1 MEGHNKRFGLTDS
14 TTRVIKVNTKWRISK
29 FLKNKMYRWIHN
41 RKSNIMIFSLLILNF
56 VSFVWSFNLEPRI
69 AIVKEGLPGTY
80 FGFSV
85 AQHQIISK
93 DQIESVLLVGAPLAR
108 YPSPTA
114 NRWDNK
120 SGKVLSKASGVLY
133 KCPFTSK
140 NRDCKRVKDVPSA
153 KSPQR
158 LHEAG
163 GQWLGVVVNS
173 QGPGM
178 IEKEFK
184 MSCKVNKSLIHDV

>member
-1 MEGHNKRFGLTDS
+1 MFYYYPNNRCTLF
-14 TTRVIKVNTKWRISK
+14 
-29 FLKNKMYRWIHN
+29 KMIYLYC
-41 RKSNIMIFSLLILNF
+41 LLHF
-56 VSFVWSFNLEPRI
+56 VPVMVVWSFNLEPRI

-85 AQHQIISK
+85 AQHQINLK
-93 DQIESVLLVGAPLAR
+93 DKIESTLLVGAPLDR
-108 YPSPTA
+108 YPISTA

-120 SGKVLSKASGVLY
+120 SGKVLSKASGVLW
-133 KCPFTSK
+133 KCPFTSR
-140 NRDCKRVKDVPSA
+140 NRDCVRVKDVPSA

-163 GQWLGVVVNS
+163 GQWLGVVVHS

-178 IEKEFK
+178 TA
-184 MSCKVNKSLIHDV
+184 SQS

>member
-1 MEGHNKRFGLTDS
+1 MEGHNNRFWLTIS
-14 TTRVIKVNTKWRISK
+14 TTRTINSAKWRKRYIGKMAYDIS
-29 FLKNKMYRWIHN
+29 LN
-41 RKSNIMIFSLLILNF
+41 SSVMIFIWFLFSF
-56 VSFVWSFNLEPRI
+56 VAVWSFNLEPRL

>member
-1 MEGHNKRFGLTDS
+1 MEGHNKRFWLTDS
-14 TTRVIKVNTKWRISK
+14 TARVIISNNKWRTQ
-29 FLKNKMYRWIHN
+29 FLKSIYYCIH
-41 RKSNIMIFSLLILNF
+41 RKSSVMIFISLLLNF
-56 VSFVWSFNLEPRI
+56 VLVCSFNLEPRI

-93 DQIESVLLVGAPLAR
+93 DRIESALLVGAPLDR
-108 YPSPTA
+108 YPISTA

-120 SGKVLSKASGVLY
+120 SGKVLSKASGVLW
-133 KCPFTSK
+133 KCPFTSR
-140 NRDCKRVKDVPSA
+140 NRDCVRVKDIPSA

-163 GQWLGVVVNS
+163 GQWLGVVVHS

-178 IEKEFK
+178 KRRIGLF
-184 MSCKVNKSLIHDV
+184 

>member
-1 MEGHNKRFGLTDS
+1 
-14 TTRVIKVNTKWRISK
+14 
-29 FLKNKMYRWIHN
+29 
-41 RKSNIMIFSLLILNF
+41 MILISLLLNF
-56 VSFVWSFNLEPRI
+56 VLVCSFNLEPRI

-93 DQIESVLLVGAPLAR
+93 DRIESALLVGAPLDR
-108 YPSPTA
+108 YPISTA

-120 SGKVLSKASGVLY
+120 SGKVLSKASGVLW
-133 KCPFTSK
+133 KCPFTSR
-140 NRDCKRVKDVPSA
+140 NRDCIRVKDVPSA
-153 KSPQR
+153 KTTQQ

-163 GQWLGVVVNS
+163 GQWLGVVVHS

-178 IEKEFK
+178 IKK
-184 MSCKVNKSLIHDV
+184 GLQYSARSIRHDLQVT

>member
-1 MEGHNKRFGLTDS
+1 MEGHNNRFWLTNS
-14 TTRVIKVNTKWRISK
+14 TTRTINVTKWITQ
-29 FLKNKMYRWIHN
+29 FLKNRDNLIY
-41 RKSNIMIFSLLILNF
+41 RKSSVMISIFLLLNV
-56 VSFVWSFNLEPRI
+56 VSVWSFNLEPRI

-85 AQHQIISK
+85 SQHQIITK
-93 DQIESVLLVGAPLAR
+93 DRIESALLVGAPLDR
-108 YPSPTA
+108 YPISTA

-120 SGKVLSKASGVLY
+120 SGKVLSKASGVLW
-133 KCPFTSK
+133 KCPFTSR
-140 NRDCKRVKDVPSA
+140 NRDCIRVKDVPSA

-163 GQWLGVVVNS
+163 GQWLGVVVHS

-178 IEKEFK
+178 I
-184 MSCKVNKSLIHDV
+184 

>member
-1 MEGHNKRFGLTDS
+1 MEGHNYRFWLTIS
-14 TTRVIKVNTKWRISK
+14 TTRAINSAKWRKHYTAKISDHVS
-29 FLKNKMYRWIHN
+29 LK
-41 RKSNIMIFSLLILNF
+41 SSVMIFIYCLLNF
-56 VSFVWSFNLEPRI
+56 VSVWSFNLEPRL

-153 KSPQR
+153 KTPQR